1 MLTSA
6 ATYDG
11 IERGK
16 SQWLPHGLVK
26 VRHCDGVV
34 ARDNRSWNAV
44 VSEPPARAA
53 RERVKGDINARL
65 RSYEVVVGGERKVG
79 RETGTTIK
87 YDHNRLN
94 VHANSSASDVDA
106 WH

>member
-1 MLTSA
+1 MRIHPFERPRATHRLLFQTQTQKNNLVDVQVKMRTSA

-53 RERVKGDINARL
+53 RERVEG
-65 RSYEVVVGGERKVG
+65 
-79 RETGTTIK
+79 
-87 YDHNRLN
+87 
-94 VHANSSASDVDA
+94 
-106 WH
+106 